1 MGGSARGSRM
11 SFGGFLIRVAVVS
24 GGCWWF
30 PADVAGFSGG
40 DCERITGLWFWW
52 VIFLFVFLFP
62 IVGGDEVVGLGLWF
76 WWLSR
81 DGRFQVRGARDK
93 RKKKLNTH
101 SYSINKL
108 SIKTNI
114 QKLLF
119 LNMKYYCFLIQS
131 FIKRELNALSNLQN
145 HLHYCILIQSSN
157 PIPLRH
163 YRHSKFIMH
172 NTTNKNFS

>member
-1 MGGSARGSRM
+1 M
-11 SFGGFLIRVAVVS
+11 VS
-24 GGCWWF
+24 GGCGWVF
-30 PADVAGFSGG
+30 RR

-62 IVGGDEVVGLGLWF
+62 IVGGDEVVGLGLWFGGLFFFFLLVGGDEVVGLGLWF